1 MVAQRGQ
8 IWWADLREPRG
19 SGPGYRRPIIVIQ
32 ANSFNKTNLSTVIVA
47 IVTSN
52 MDLGDM
58 PGNVRL
64 TTGTT
69 GLDNDS
75 VVNITQLLTVDRA
88 DLVEYVGSVS
98 DRKMDQI
105 DRGLRLVL
113 SL

>member
-52 MDLGDM
+52 LDLGDM

-75 VVNITQLLTVDRA
+75 VVNITQLLTVERA

>member
-8 IWWADLREPRG
+8 IWWADLGEPRG

>member
-8 IWWADLREPRG
+8 IWWADLGEPRG

-52 MDLGDM
+52 LDLGDM

>member
-8 IWWADLREPRG
+8 IWWADLGEPRG

-52 MDLGDM
+52 LDLGDM

-113 SL
+113 SH

>member
-1 MVAQRGQ
+1 M
-8 IWWADLREPRG
+8 
-19 SGPGYRRPIIVIQ
+19 IQ

-75 VVNITQLLTVDRA
+75 VVNITQLLTVERA

>member
-1 MVAQRGQ
+1 M
-8 IWWADLREPRG
+8 
-19 SGPGYRRPIIVIQ
+19 IQ
-32 ANSFNKTNLSTVIVA
+32 ANSFNRTNLSTVIVA

>member
-32 ANSFNKTNLSTVIVA
+32 ANSFNRTNLSTVIVA

>member
-1 MVAQRGQ
+1 M
-8 IWWADLREPRG
+8 
-19 SGPGYRRPIIVIQ
+19 IQ

>member
-75 VVNITQLLTVDRA
+75 VVNITQLLTVERA